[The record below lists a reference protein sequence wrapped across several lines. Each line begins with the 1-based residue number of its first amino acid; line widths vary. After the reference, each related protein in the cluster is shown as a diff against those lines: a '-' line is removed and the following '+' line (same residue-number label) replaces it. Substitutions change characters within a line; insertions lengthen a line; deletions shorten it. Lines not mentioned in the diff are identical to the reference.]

1 MLPDWIKTEVYN
13 KVIEL
18 RENMISQQQEG
29 FVVISKEQA
38 YFQSNE
44 EIFEVLLRKET
55 RNKSRKI
62 LEDLE
67 KYKEDLFRFEVN
79 SPMEIKDPYEENDEI
94 KTKISKVHFQL
105 QQNRTIRDRIKTL
118 VYYYLMGK
126 LIADNGQQHLKQ
138 LDITKNQMKKL
149 ILKGTRT
156 YEIFKKAGKFQIY
169 NTKIISVKILA
180 DMLKENYEELLK
192 SLIF

>member
-1 MLPDWIKTEVYN
+1 MLPDWIKTDVNN

-18 RENMISQQQEG
+18 QENMISQQQEG
-29 FVVISKEQA
+29 LIVISREQA
-38 YFQSNE
+38 YFQNNE

-62 LEDLE
+62 LENLE
-67 KYKEDLFRFEVN
+67 KYKEDLFRFEVD
-79 SPMEIKDPYEENDEI
+79 SPMEIKDLFNENDEI
-94 KTKISKVHFQL
+94 TTKISKVHFQL
-105 QQNRTIRDRIKTL
+105 QQKRTMRDRIKML

-126 LIADNGQQHLKQ
+126 LIVENGQQHLKH
-138 LDITKNQMKKL
+138 LDISQNQMKKL

-156 YEIFKKAGKFQIY
+156 YGIFKKTGKFQIY
-169 NTKIISVKILA
+169 NTRIISVKILT
-180 DMLKENYEELLK
+180 DMLKEDYDNLLN

>member
-1 MLPDWIKTEVYN
+1 MLPDWIKTDVHN

-18 RENMISQQQEG
+18 QENMISRQQEG
-29 FVVISKEQA
+29 FIVISREQA
-38 YFQSNE
+38 YFQNNE
-44 EIFEVLLRKET
+44 ETFEVLLRKET

-62 LEDLE
+62 LENLE
-67 KYKEDLFRFEVN
+67 KYKEDLFRFEVDP
-79 SPMEIKDPYEENDEI
+79 PMEVKDPYDENDEI
-94 KTKISKVHFQL
+94 ITKLSKVHFQL

-118 VYYYLMGK
+118 VYYYLIGK
-126 LIADNGQQHLKQ
+126 LIAENGQQHLKQ
-138 LDITKNQMKKL
+138 LDISKNQMKKL

>member
-1 MLPDWIKTEVYN
+1 MLPDWIKTDVHN

-18 RENMISQQQEG
+18 QENMISRQQEG
-29 FVVISKEQA
+29 FIVISREQA
-38 YFQSNE
+38 YFQNNE
-44 EIFEVLLRKET
+44 ETFEVLLRKEI

-62 LEDLE
+62 LENLE
-67 KYKEDLFRFEVN
+67 KYKEDLFRFEVDP
-79 SPMEIKDPYEENDEI
+79 PMEVKDPYNENDEI
-94 KTKISKVHFQL
+94 VTKISKVHFQL

-118 VYYYLMGK
+118 VYYYLIGK
-126 LIADNGQQHLKQ
+126 LIAENGQQHLKQ
-138 LDITKNQMKKL
+138 LDISKNQMKKL

-156 YEIFKKAGKFQIY
+156 YEIFKRAGKFQIY
-169 NTKIISVKILA
+169 NTKIISVKILT

>member
-29 FVVISKEQA
+29 FVIISKEQA

-62 LEDLE
+62 SENLEL
-67 KYKEDLFRFEVN
+67 YKEDLFRFEVDP
-79 SPMEIKDPYEENDEI
+79 PMEIKDPYEENDEI
-94 KTKISKVHFQL
+94 EMKISKVHFQL
-105 QQNRTIRDRIKTL
+105 QQNR
-118 VYYYLMGK
+118 
-126 LIADNGQQHLKQ
+126 Q
-138 LDITKNQMKKL
+138 
-149 ILKGTRT
+149 
-156 YEIFKKAGKFQIY
+156 
-169 NTKIISVKILA
+169 
-180 DMLKENYEELLK
+180 
-192 SLIF
+192 